1 MAWRGPKTYSLLGHH
16 GRRLLR
22 RPSCAVNDRLLNLI
36 QPYCTRATLSAYP
49 SSHIVADDIAS
60 RSFARIFEKTRTLGC
75 HRVVA
80 SVETVRDPEHDGAFI
95 ASVARPLIILH
106 RDFRG
111 VANACRAVSVFGR
124 ATGIFIML
132 GLHAPHLLRRRSRGT
147 ADMPGM
153 V

>member
-1 MAWRGPKTYSLLGHH
+1 M
-16 GRRLLR
+16 
-22 RPSCAVNDRLLNLI
+22 I
-36 QPYCTRATLSAYP
+36 
-49 SSHIVADDIAS
+49 ADDVAS
-60 RSFARIFEKTRTLGC
+60 RSFAQIFEKTRTLGR

-80 SVETVRDPEHDGAFI
+80 SVETVRDPEHDSAFI
-95 ASVARPLIILH
+95 ALVARPLIILH

-147 ADMPGM
+147 ADTPGM

>member
-1 MAWRGPKTYSLLGHH
+1 M
-16 GRRLLR
+16 
-22 RPSCAVNDRLLNLI
+22 
-36 QPYCTRATLSAYP
+36 
-49 SSHIVADDIAS
+49 
-60 RSFARIFEKTRTLGC
+60 
-75 HRVVA
+75 VA

-111 VANACRAVSVFGR
+111 VANARRAVLVFGR
-124 ATGIFIML
+124 AKDVFIML
-132 GLHAPHLLRRRSRGT
+132 GLHALPLLRRRSRGT